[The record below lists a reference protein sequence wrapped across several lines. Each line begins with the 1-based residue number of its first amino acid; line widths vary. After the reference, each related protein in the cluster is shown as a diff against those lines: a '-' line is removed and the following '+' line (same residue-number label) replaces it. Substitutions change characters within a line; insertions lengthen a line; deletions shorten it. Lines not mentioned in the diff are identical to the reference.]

1 MIIFRGFIIWLII
14 VFAESLHGTARR
26 FLLEPYIGD
35 FGSRQISV
43 LSGAIIIFAISFA
56 FVRWIR
62 ATRKS
67 ELIMVGVFWLV
78 LTVLFEITLG
88 KLILEYSWERIFS
101 DYNLFEGGFLSIGL
115 IFMAFSPLIAAKIRG
130 IV

>member
-1 MIIFRGFIIWLII
+1 MIIFRGFVIWLII
-14 VFAESLHGTARR
+14 VFAESLHGTAWRL
-26 FLLEPYIGD
+26 LLEPYIGD
-35 FGSRQISV
+35 FRSRQISV
-43 LSGAIIIFAISFA
+43 LTGAIIIFAISVA

-62 ATRKS
+62 AKRIS
-67 ELIMVGVFWLV
+67 ELITVGIFWLI

-88 KLILEYSWERIFS
+88 KLILVYTWERIFS

>member
-14 VFAESLHGTARR
+14 VFAVSVHGTARR
-26 FLLEPYIGD
+26 FLREPCIGD
-35 FGSRQISV
+35 FLSRQISV

-67 ELIMVGVFWLV
+67 ELITVGIFWLV

-101 DYNLFEGGFLSIGL
+101 DYNLFKCVFIPILLFFIAFL
-115 IFMAFSPLIAAKIRG
+115 PLIA
-130 IV
+130 